1 MWLECSACDVSMY
14 AGVYSF
20 PMSNIMRTRAHTE
33 DEEGCY
39 KLRPVNKT
47 DHMQRGMNDH
57 TDQMCHTKLCNKRI
71 VGIKAD
77 V

>member
-33 DEEGCY
+33 DEEGW
-39 KLRPVNKT
+39 LQASASQQ
-47 DHMQRGMNDH
+47 D
-57 TDQMCHTKLCNKRI
+57 
-71 VGIKAD
+71 
-77 V
+77 